1 MGHVRVVT
9 DSIADIPAG
18 MATELA
24 ISVAPCLLYVGDRVY
39 RDGVDLTPERLYEM
53 LAHGRELPRTTQP
66 AVSDLAAIYR
76 RLLAESG
83 CEAVVSV
90 HVGSIFSGA
99 VNAASAAAQTLPDP
113 SQVEVIDSGQLS
125 MGEGWAAIEAGRM
138 ARAGATRGE
147 IGKAVRALLPRLRV
161 GAMIDTLENLYR
173 GGRIKLLSAA
183 LGTMLQVKP
192 LLRVQSGEVTV
203 WNKVRT
209 RTKALGQLVGEIRS
223 WGPLAELAVLHT
235 GAEELAQTLAGTL
248 RDLVPDREMIV
259 EPAGAALAT
268 HLGLGAVGA
277 CALLQTGPVW

>member
-1 MGHVRVVT
+1 MGRVRVVT
-9 DSIADIPAG
+9 DSVADLPAG
-18 MATELA
+18 MAAELRIA
-24 ISVAPCLLYVGDRVY
+24 VAPCLLYVGDRVY
-39 RDGVDLTPERLYEM
+39 RDGVDLTPEQLYEI
-53 LAHGRELPRTTQP
+53 LARGSALPRTTQP
-66 AVSDLAAIYR
+66 AVSELADIYR
-76 RLLAESG
+76 RLLAESD

-90 HVGSIFSGA
+90 HVGSTFSGA
-99 VNAASAAAQTLPDP
+99 VNAASAAAQTLPNP

-138 ARAGATRGE
+138 AQAGATQSE
-147 IGKAVRALLPRLRV
+147 IGRAVRALLPRLRV

-183 LGTMLQVKP
+183 LGTALQVKP

-209 RTKALGQLVGEIRS
+209 RSKALRQLAGEIRT

-235 GAEELAQTLAGTL
+235 GATDLAQTLAAML
-248 RDLVPDREMIV
+248 QELAPDGVMIV

-277 CALLQTGPVW
+277 CALVSG